1 MRPEFETSSTDA
13 NLPMN
18 LGIPA
23 VTIGRGPSFRSHS
36 LDEYT
41 VIDPKAD
48 AQAAQVALTII
59 LAAAGL
65 K

>member
-1 MRPEFETSSTDA
+1 MT
-13 NLPMN
+13 

-23 VTIGRGPSFRSHS
+23 VTIGRGPSFRAHS

-48 AQAAQVALTII
+48 AQATQVALTII
-59 LAAAGL
+59 LAAAAL